1 MGSDKGSINK
11 RGYLLSAYCVHI
23 TDLIQNDLQGKVD
36 LLYFILI
43 EVQSHNIQVSILKC
57 TIQLYLLYSNAGQ
70 PPLVF
75 SYKTFSLSQENS
87 T

>member
-43 EVQSHNIQVSILKC
+43 EVQSHNIQLSILKC
-57 TIQLYLLYSNAGQ
+57 TIQLHLLYSNAGR

>member
-36 LLYFILI
+36 LF
-43 EVQSHNIQVSILKC
+43 
-57 TIQLYLLYSNAGQ
+57 
-70 PPLVF
+70 VF
-75 SYKTFSLSQENS
+75 FFN
-87 T
+87 